1 MVFPAGWDGVVLSR
15 RFRNSASGEGRTHDG
30 REMGMEEPTTGD
42 AGRKRLEAEAEAAL
56 ASQDAT
62 NLFRT
67 DEIDFDAGTGIGA
80 GADAIDK
87 VSQMSVS
94 VRGVTISRCVIPS
107 GG

>member
-1 MVFPAGWDGVVLSR
+1 MLSR
-15 RFRNSASGEGRTHDG
+15 RSRNSALGEGRTHDG
-30 REMGMEEPTTGD
+30 RETGLEEPTTGE
-42 AGRKRLEAEAEAAL
+42 AGSKRLEAEAAL

-67 DEIDFDAGTGIGA
+67 DEVDFDAGTGVGA

-87 VSQMSVS
+87 ISQMSDS
-94 VRGVTISRCVIPS
+94 VCGVTISHCVIPS

>member
-1 MVFPAGWDGVVLSR
+1 MLSR
-15 RFRNSASGEGRTHDG
+15 RSRNSALGEGRTHDG

-42 AGRKRLEAEAEAAL
+42 AGRKRLEAEAAL